1 MELDR
6 IKQKA
11 REMGIAIPRSVT
23 KDELVTAIQQKEGHT
38 ACFRLP
44 RPVCRPDGV
53 GTGRKECV
61 EMRCS
66 WRDDCLPR
74 R

>member
-1 MELDR
+1 
-6 IKQKA
+6 
-11 REMGIAIPRSVT
+11 MGIEIARGVT
-23 KDELVTAIQQKEGHT
+23 KDELVTTIQQKEGHT

-44 RPVCRPDGV
+44 
-53 GTGRKECV
+53 RKECV

-74 R
+74 C